1 MAQAQTPADTAPV
14 QKSSGT
20 EKAILEAA
28 IVLFAEKG
36 FSATTTRQ
44 IAQAAGVNEVTL
56 FRHFRSKQELF
67 HKILEEI
74 KRLYPPLIEE
84 RQAEAADPQQII
96 TDFCRFTLRRM
107 VQAPHLVRLMLYAM
121 LDEVHELREHL
132 IEKRVE
138 SYFEIVKSA
147 LARLQRTG
155 HCPLQGNAEELARL
169 LLSQVFGLG
178 LMRLCRLERFE
189 IVDEEKL
196 AQQIASQF
204 LLAAGVYPIPPPA
217 RS

>member
-1 MAQAQTPADTAPV
+1 MV
-14 QKSSGT
+14 QSPSLGIETLPQRSSGT
-20 EKAILEAA
+20 EKAILDAA
-28 IVLFAEKG
+28 IILFAEKG

-74 KRLYPPLIEE
+74 QRLYPPLIEHDE
-84 RQAEAADPQQII
+84 KAEADPERII
-96 TDFCRFTLRRM
+96 TDFCKLTLRRIR
-107 VQAPHLVRLMLYAM
+107 QAPHLVRLMLYAM

-138 SYFEIVKSA
+138 SYLEIVKSA
-147 LARLQRTG
+147 MSRLQATG
-155 HCPLQGNAEELARL
+155 HCPLQNNAEDLSRL

-178 LMRLCRLERFE
+178 LMSLCRLERFD
-189 IVDEEKL
+189 IVDEDKL
-196 AQQIASQF
+196 ARQIASQF
-204 LLAAGVYPIPPPA
+204 LLAAGVRPGHPPA
-217 RS
+217 ST

>member
-1 MAQAQTPADTAPV
+1 MPDDAATPQRST
-14 QKSSGT
+14 GT

-28 IVLFAEKG
+28 IMLFAEKG

-67 HKILEEI
+67 HQILEEI

-84 RQAEAADPQQII
+84 RQAAEADPQQII
-96 TDFCRFTLRRM
+96 TDFCLLTLRRM
-107 VQAPHLVRLMLYAM
+107 KQAPHLVRLMLYAM
-121 LDEVHELREHL
+121 LDEVHELREQL

-138 SYFEIVKSA
+138 SYYEIVRSA
-147 LARLQRTG
+147 LARLQTSG
-155 HCPLQGNAEELARL
+155 HCPLRGNAEELARL

-178 LMRLCRLERFE
+178 LMSLCRLERFD

-204 LLAAGVYPIPPPA
+204 LLAAGVYPVPSPA
-217 RS
+217 PS